1 MKFVDFTDLEYFERT
16 FEKDVFNKLNG
27 SVVIIR
33 KDEFVRRHIKQ
44 FEAYDP
50 KKHETLDIF
59 IKTTYLIDIDVFT
72 PWNF

>member
-50 KKHETLDIF
+50 NKHETLDIF